1 EGGLLLTG
9 HVKLCGLPNIYMLVI
24 CILLIMTTKTKF
36 SKDDS
41 RLQMLVKRRNLTD
54 GAIKNYNTVFREI
67 YELFGVTPTDIV
79 RIGKREQQPFLDKET
94 GEYDLLELEDR
105 SVTKYQFQ
113 YYDYLVDRG
122 LSNRTIRLKLNT
134 YRALLG
140 EYDIEKPK
148 NINIVIQTDRI
159 RDEDIV
165 TWREVESALS
175 FCKGIRDKAII
186 SFFATTG
193 LRSSDVRRLKIE
205 DLIKACD
212 IYFEDGEE
220 KTIDNLLNKNPEDIM
235 PCWEVMP
242 IKTIKNSQLCVTFN
256 TPESSTYLWQYLHE
270 RVEFNIRKGRK
281 PLEPNDPLF
290 ATSTNNELKSTAI
303 EQLFQR
309 INTQLGGKMDK
320 NGKYRRFRSHSLRK
334 LFTTTC
340 RRNLTQVVVNSDK
353 TSEVDIVS
361 IFTGHVPPNESNSR
375 VYEAIE
381 SDSHDSYLRKTYLAL
396 SPYLSIKEIEV
407 KDIKTQQYKDLE
419 EQNEALRQQLE
430 AQAVAMQRE
439 MDEQKEQYEKKIRHI
454 ESVNSALSAQVTGIQ
469 NQIDNIANAN
479 DLTRIQDYM
488 VNHELVEQYDLASEV
503 INLYKEDVKND
514 NFEGVT
520 NAYIEELIS
529 TAYNR
534 SVAYSKIDNGDKIY
548 NDDLWKSINEQIDNY
563 EQSIM
568 WNIPF
573 NLSSSQKKKI
583 SSELSNYAK
592 ELWLN
597 KIDNVDEYK
606 VQDIITGIATKNVI
620 KPVSS

>member
-1 EGGLLLTG
+1 
-9 HVKLCGLPNIYMLVI
+9 
-24 CILLIMTTKTKF
+24 MTTKTKF

-67 YELFGVTPTDIV
+67 YELFGVAPTDIV

-113 YYDYLVDRG
+113 YYDYLVDRE

-235 PCWEVMP
+235 PCWEIMP
-242 IKTIKNSQLCVTFN
+242 VKTIKNSQLCVTFN

-419 EQNEALRQQLE
+419 EQNEALKQQLE

-534 SVAYSKIDNGDKIY
+534 SVAYSKIDNGDEIY

-583 SSELSNYAK
+583 ASELNSYSK

-597 KIDNVDEYK
+597 KSDNVDEYK

>member
-1 EGGLLLTG
+1 MVNIQHINKNGLSFE
-9 HVKLCGLPNIYMLVI
+9 CP
-24 CILLIMTTKTKF
+24 
-36 SKDDS
+36 D
-41 RLQMLVKRRNLTD
+41 
-54 GAIKNYNTVFREI
+54 
-67 YELFGVTPTDIV
+67 
-79 RIGKREQQPFLDKET
+79 
-94 GEYDLLELEDR
+94 
-105 SVTKYQFQ
+105 
-113 YYDYLVDRG
+113 YYDIG
-122 LSNRTIRLKLNT
+122 NFPSS
-134 YRALLG
+134 
-140 EYDIEKPK
+140 
-148 NINIVIQTDRI
+148 
-159 RDEDIV
+159 DEDIV

-235 PCWEVMP
+235 PCWEIMP
-242 IKTIKNSQLCVTFN
+242 VKTIKNSQLCVTFN

-419 EQNEALRQQLE
+419 EQNEALKQQLE

-534 SVAYSKIDNGDKIY
+534 SVAYSKIDNGDEIY

-583 SSELSNYAK
+583 ASELNSYAK

-597 KIDNVDEYK
+597 KSDNVDEYK

>member
-1 EGGLLLTG
+1 
-9 HVKLCGLPNIYMLVI
+9 
-24 CILLIMTTKTKF
+24 
-36 SKDDS
+36 
-41 RLQMLVKRRNLTD
+41 MLVKRRNLTD

-67 YELFGVTPTDIV
+67 YELFGVAPTDIV

-235 PCWEVMP
+235 PCWEIMP
-242 IKTIKNSQLCVTFN
+242 VKTIKNSQLCVTFN

-361 IFTGHVPPNESNSR
+361 IFTGHVLPNESNSR

-419 EQNEALRQQLE
+419 EQNEALKQQLE

-534 SVAYSKIDNGDKIY
+534 SVAYSKIDNGDEIY

-583 SSELSNYAK
+583 ASELNSYAK

-597 KIDNVDEYK
+597 KSDNVDECK

-620 KPVSS
+620 KPVSY

>member
-1 EGGLLLTG
+1 
-9 HVKLCGLPNIYMLVI
+9 
-24 CILLIMTTKTKF
+24 MTTKTKF

-67 YELFGVTPTDIV
+67 YELFGVAPTDIV

-235 PCWEVMP
+235 PCWEIMP
-242 IKTIKNSQLCVTFN
+242 VKTIKNSQLCVTFN

-419 EQNEALRQQLE
+419 EQNEALKQQLE

-534 SVAYSKIDNGDKIY
+534 SVAYSKIDNGDEIY

-583 SSELSNYAK
+583 ASELNSYAK

-597 KIDNVDEYK
+597 KSDNVDEYK

>member
-1 EGGLLLTG
+1 
-9 HVKLCGLPNIYMLVI
+9 MLVI

-67 YELFGVTPTDIV
+67 YELFGVAPTDIV

-235 PCWEVMP
+235 PCWEIMP
-242 IKTIKNSQLCVTFN
+242 VKTIKNSQLCVTFN

-419 EQNEALRQQLE
+419 EQNEALKQQLE

-534 SVAYSKIDNGDKIY
+534 SVAYSKIDNGDEIY

-583 SSELSNYAK
+583 ASELNSYAK

-597 KIDNVDEYK
+597 KSDNVDEYK

>member
-1 EGGLLLTG
+1 
-9 HVKLCGLPNIYMLVI
+9 
-24 CILLIMTTKTKF
+24 
-36 SKDDS
+36 
-41 RLQMLVKRRNLTD
+41 MLVKRRNLTD

-67 YELFGVTPTDIV
+67 YELFGVAPTDIV

-235 PCWEVMP
+235 PCWEIMP
-242 IKTIKNSQLCVTFN
+242 VKTIKNSQLCVTFN

-361 IFTGHVPPNESNSR
+361 IFTGHVLPNESNSR

-419 EQNEALRQQLE
+419 EQNEALKQQLE

-534 SVAYSKIDNGDKIY
+534 SVAYSKIDNGDEIY

-583 SSELSNYAK
+583 ASELNSYAK

-597 KIDNVDEYK
+597 KSDNVDECK

>member
-1 EGGLLLTG
+1 
-9 HVKLCGLPNIYMLVI
+9 
-24 CILLIMTTKTKF
+24 MTTKTKF

-606 VQDIITGIATKNVI
+606 VQDIITEQKLH
-620 KPVSS
+620 

>member
-1 EGGLLLTG
+1 
-9 HVKLCGLPNIYMLVI
+9 
-24 CILLIMTTKTKF
+24 MTTKTKF

-41 RLQMLVKRRNLTD
+41 RLRNLVKRRGLTPN
-54 GAIKNYNTVFREI
+54 AIKNYDTVFREI
-67 YELFGVTPTDIV
+67 YELCEVTPTDIV
-79 RIGKREQQPFLDKET
+79 RIGKREQRPFLDKET
-94 GEYDLLELEDR
+94 GEYDILELEDR
-105 SVTKYQFQ
+105 SVTTFQFQ
-113 YYDYLVDRG
+113 YYDYLEGRD
-122 LSNRTIRLKLNT
+122 LSNRTIKLKLNT
-134 YRALLG
+134 YRALLT
-140 EYDIEKPK
+140 EYGIEKPK

-165 TWREVESALS
+165 SWREVELALS
-175 FCKGIRDKAII
+175 FCKSIRDKAIV

-193 LRSSDVRRLKIE
+193 LRSSDIRALKLSDWINS
-205 DLIKACD
+205 CN

-220 KTIDNLLNKNPEDIM
+220 KTIENLLAKNPEEIM
-235 PCWEVMP
+235 PCWEIMP
-242 IKTIKNSQLCVTFN
+242 SKTIKNSQLCVTFN
-256 TPESSTYLWQYLHE
+256 TPEASMYLWQYLNE
-270 RVEFNIRKGRK
+270 RVEYNVRKGRK
-281 PLEPNDPLF
+281 ELEPKDPLF
-290 ATSTNNELKSTAI
+290 ATSTNHELKSTAI

-309 INTQLGGKMDK
+309 LNKQLGGKMDK

-334 LFTTTC
+334 LFATTC

-396 SPYLSIKEIEV
+396 SPFLSIKEIEV
-407 KDIKTQQYKDLE
+407 KDFKTQQYKDLE

-534 SVAYSKIDNGDKIY
+534 SVAYSKIDNGDEIY

-583 SSELSNYAK
+583 ASELNSYAK

>member
-1 EGGLLLTG
+1 
-9 HVKLCGLPNIYMLVI
+9 MLVI

-67 YELFGVTPTDIV
+67 YELFGVAPTDIV

-235 PCWEVMP
+235 PCWEIMP
-242 IKTIKNSQLCVTFN
+242 VKTIKNSQLCVTFN

-270 RVEFNIRKGRK
+270 RVEFNIKKGRK

-419 EQNEALRQQLE
+419 EQNEALKQQLE

-534 SVAYSKIDNGDKIY
+534 SVAYSKIDNGDEIY

-583 SSELSNYAK
+583 ASELNSYAK

-597 KIDNVDEYK
+597 KSDNVDEYK

>member
-1 EGGLLLTG
+1 MVNIQHINKNGLSFE
-9 HVKLCGLPNIYMLVI
+9 CP
-24 CILLIMTTKTKF
+24 
-36 SKDDS
+36 D
-41 RLQMLVKRRNLTD
+41 
-54 GAIKNYNTVFREI
+54 
-67 YELFGVTPTDIV
+67 
-79 RIGKREQQPFLDKET
+79 
-94 GEYDLLELEDR
+94 
-105 SVTKYQFQ
+105 
-113 YYDYLVDRG
+113 YYDIG
-122 LSNRTIRLKLNT
+122 NFPSS
-134 YRALLG
+134 
-140 EYDIEKPK
+140 
-148 NINIVIQTDRI
+148 
-159 RDEDIV
+159 DEDIV

-235 PCWEVMP
+235 PCWEIMP
-242 IKTIKNSQLCVTFN
+242 VKTIKNSQLCVTFN

-381 SDSHDSYLRKTYLAL
+381 SDSHEKNISCSISL
-396 SPYLSIKEIEV
+396 S
-407 KDIKTQQYKDLE
+407 
-419 EQNEALRQQLE
+419 
-430 AQAVAMQRE
+430 
-439 MDEQKEQYEKKIRHI
+439 
-454 ESVNSALSAQVTGIQ
+454 
-469 NQIDNIANAN
+469 
-479 DLTRIQDYM
+479 
-488 VNHELVEQYDLASEV
+488 
-503 INLYKEDVKND
+503 
-514 NFEGVT
+514 
-520 NAYIEELIS
+520 
-529 TAYNR
+529 
-534 SVAYSKIDNGDKIY
+534 
-548 NDDLWKSINEQIDNY
+548 
-563 EQSIM
+563 
-568 WNIPF
+568 
-573 NLSSSQKKKI
+573 
-583 SSELSNYAK
+583 
-592 ELWLN
+592 
-597 KIDNVDEYK
+597 
-606 VQDIITGIATKNVI
+606 
-620 KPVSS
+620 

>member
-1 EGGLLLTG
+1 
-9 HVKLCGLPNIYMLVI
+9 
-24 CILLIMTTKTKF
+24 
-36 SKDDS
+36 
-41 RLQMLVKRRNLTD
+41 MLVKRRNLTD

-67 YELFGVTPTDIV
+67 YELFGVAPTDIV

-235 PCWEVMP
+235 PCWEIMP
-242 IKTIKNSQLCVTFN
+242 VKTIKNSQLCVTFN

-270 RVEFNIRKGRK
+270 RVEFNIKKGRK

-419 EQNEALRQQLE
+419 EQNEALKQQLE

-454 ESVNSALSAQVTGIQ
+454 ESVNSALSAQVIGIQ

-534 SVAYSKIDNGDKIY
+534 SVAYSKIDNGDEIY

-583 SSELSNYAK
+583 ASELNSYAK

-597 KIDNVDEYK
+597 KSDNVDEYK